1 MGCYQIIVRML
12 YRNRKE
18 SAVYATRGTSA
29 FGVAVREFP
38 TSMGPVDYAFFVE
51 GKPVGVVEATI
62 KFLPCLLVDTISNE
76 SGKDCNLNAS
86 VRIVS
91 CVWNEQFKI

>member
-1 MGCYQIIVRML
+1 MH
-12 YRNRKE
+12 
-18 SAVYATRGTSA
+18 
-29 FGVAVREFP
+29 
-38 TSMGPVDYAFFVE
+38 FFVE